1 MENPVA
7 SHDANMKPISI
18 GLTCWRWQKGK
29 AHAILRLA
37 QEVGVKVRIT
47 ERIRG
52 LRREINAEVTGENT
66 DRFIGK
72 FVRQC

>member
-1 MENPVA
+1 MQNPPAPDYA
-7 SHDANMKPISI
+7 SMKPISI

-29 AHAILRLA
+29 AQAILRIA

-47 ERIRG
+47 EHIRG

-66 DRFIGK
+66 DQFIGE

>member
-1 MENPVA
+1 MEKSSVPR
-7 SHDANMKPISI
+7 DATVMPISI

-29 AHAILRLA
+29 AEAIMRLA
-37 QEVGVKVRIT
+37 QEAGVKIRIT

-52 LRREINAEVTGENT
+52 LRREIDAEVSGENT

-72 FVRQC
+72 FVRHC